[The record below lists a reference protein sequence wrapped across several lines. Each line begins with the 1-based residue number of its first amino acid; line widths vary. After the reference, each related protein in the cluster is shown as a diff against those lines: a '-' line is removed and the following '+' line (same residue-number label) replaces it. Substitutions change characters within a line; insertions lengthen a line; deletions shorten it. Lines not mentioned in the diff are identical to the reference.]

1 MYIHVRWL
9 LAKELFNITLSG
21 IGRVFIYAAH
31 LDVELQHIQN
41 VMYHSSMEMPKIV
54 IWEVEKG
61 SPQGIRNTPL
71 LPARRRWQITRC
83 AINLDANTWTPKDGS
98 LNSTSAMCRR
108 NGGKGVPLR
117 TWWAWSV
124 CIVTVSWKNNQRQW
138 LWWIRWQLQWR
149 VCRFA
154 VVLAAM
160 GGVSWLGHGWGGVD
174 GGRKGVF
181 CPDLYSPLCTS
192 SSMKSKIWIDI

>member
-1 MYIHVRWL
+1 M
-9 LAKELFNITLSG
+9 LSG

-61 SPQGIRNTPL
+61 YLQGIRNTPL
-71 LPARRRWQITRC
+71 LPTRRRWQITRC

-108 NGGKGVPLR
+108 NGGNGVSWK

-124 CIVTVSWKNNQRQW
+124 CIVKVPWKNNQIQW
-138 LWWIRWQLQWR
+138 LWWIKWQFQWR
-149 VCRFA
+149 GVQVCI
-154 VVLAAM
+154 
-160 GGVSWLGHGWGGVD
+160 GGPWLGRNWWGYVWGELMWGGREFFV
-174 GGRKGVF
+174 
-181 CPDLYSPLCTS
+181 LTS
-192 SSMKSKIWIDI
+192 IRHSVLIPAWTEIFEGTY

>member
-1 MYIHVRWL
+1 MFFFSNISGTINCYSAQLLIIYRIRKRKKHRWVYGHMYIHVRWL

-108 NGGKGVPLR
+108 NGGKGVSLR

-124 CIVTVSWKNNQRQW
+124 CIVKVSWKNNQRQW

-149 VCRFA
+149 DVQVCI
-154 VVLAAM
+154 
-160 GGVSWLGHGWGGVD
+160 GGPWLGRYWWG
-174 GGRKGVF
+174 
-181 CPDLYSPLCTS
+181 
-192 SSMKSKIWIDI
+192 